1 MLMEGLGE
9 LASVTLHT
17 DDGIVAQGVT
27 RELELWDPNVS
38 GFLLWSRDS

>member
-27 RELELWDPNVS
+27 RELDDVVGSECERISFVEP
-38 GFLLWSRDS
+38 G